1 MLIPWQDCKWSF
13 AYPNYYKKVICISL
27 LEEALG
33 DLGSFLDFGA
43 NLLQSSSNNHYMP
56 WCRSL

>member
-13 AYPNYYKKVICISL
+13 AYPNYYKKVISISL

-33 DLGSFLDFGA
+33 DLGSFLAFGA
-43 NLLQSSSNNHYMP
+43 NLL
-56 WCRSL
+56 